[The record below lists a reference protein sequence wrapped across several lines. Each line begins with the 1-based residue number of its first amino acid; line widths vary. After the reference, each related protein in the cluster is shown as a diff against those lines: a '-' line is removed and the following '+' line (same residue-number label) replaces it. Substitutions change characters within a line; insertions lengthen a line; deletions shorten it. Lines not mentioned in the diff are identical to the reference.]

1 MPIWLG
7 ILVGV
12 VALVAGVALG
22 FFIARK
28 YMMSYLQKN
37 PPINEQMLKMM
48 MMQMGQKPSQ
58 KKINQMMRAMNKQQM
73 K

>member
-28 YMMSYLQKN
+28 YMMNYLQKN

-48 MMQMGQKPSQ
+48 MMQMGQQPSQ
-58 KKINQMMRAMNKQQM
+58 KKINQMMSAMNKQQM